1 MLSMMAPCFL
11 GPALGLWLLALPLPL
26 LLQLLPVAP
35 VLLLLL
41 LLLLVVLVVVL
52 VVVVLLLLLLL
63 LLLPLVQLLLLL
75 QLLLLQLLLLLLVL
89 LLLLLLL
96 PRVPREAVATSGGVT
111 VSLLTSFW
119 SGLEVRTSEDSCLRV
134 CVRLREASARA
145 LVSREA
151 RGSVSSPR

>member
-1 MLSMMAPCFL
+1 MMAPCFL

-111 VSLLTSFW
+111 VSSFW